1 MPAVLRLCFVLAA
14 LARAAA
20 GFPPPGFAGEP
31 QNVTDLA
38 LAYEREQASGIGVFF
53 PVTNRVLTV
62 WGGAVDRTAAATNGF
77 GAGFLGGLTA
87 TNFGGVEIFPVTLRT
102 DDASGVIGFYN
113 AGGSLFDTLPPL
125 LGAGYTPDWNPA

>member
-1 MPAVLRLCFVLAA
+1 M
-14 LARAAA
+14 
-20 GFPPPGFAGEP
+20 
-31 QNVTDLA
+31 TDLA

-113 AGGSLFDTLPPL
+113 AGGSRSTRCRHARRATPRTDR
-125 LGAGYTPDWNPA
+125 GAARRADAPTNASPSPR